1 MGHSS
6 IATTQRYDKRNPD
19 PGNCTLRGDV
29 QEFSVLFAEFL
40 QDFSGYNGEF
50 LHFPVRMQPF
60 DPFLGFIWRRNDA
73 VTDTDT
79 MTLHV
84 QR

>member
-1 MGHSS
+1 MEHSS

-50 LHFPVRMQPF
+50 LHFPVRMLSIL
-60 DPFLGFIWRRNDA
+60 FLASFGVA
-73 VTDTDT
+73 
-79 MTLHV
+79 MTP
-84 QR
+84 